1 MADIAHM
8 NELELRRAVRLLDG
22 FCRQRNLQPGVTPLV
37 YRRQGACLYLAETG
51 GPDLLRLCLKG
62 RGWQLHW
69 PRAGGDWQPWPH
81 LPEYTD
87 LQGIADELEQAPLH
101 VHWD

>member
-1 MADIAHM
+1 
-8 NELELRRAVRLLDG
+8 
-22 FCRQRNLQPGVTPLV
+22 
-37 YRRQGACLYLAETG
+37 
-51 GPDLLRLCLKG
+51 

-69 PRAGGDWQPWPH
+69 PRTGGDWQPWPH
-81 LPEYTD
+81 LPKYTD